1 MKLLYA
7 YSARLSEINL
17 ETYALVTL
25 VKTVSRGRRI
35 QPALT
40 LEFDVNNVGNYLLG
54 TKPCSY
60 RFALGE
66 NELSELS
73 FASKD

>member
-7 YSARLSEINL
+7 YNARLSEINL
-17 ETYALVTL
+17 ETYVPVTL
-25 VKTVSRGRRI
+25 VNTVSRGRRI
-35 QPALT
+35 QQALT
-40 LEFDVNNVGNYLLG
+40 LEFDVNNVGNYELG

-60 RFALGE
+60 HVALGE